1 MADSNSKPITPNELR
16 QATEQI
22 QMLGSMFSGLLA
34 LAGRTEQLGRILND
48 EQQIR
53 RRNEELRREAEP
65 VKELIASADAVQR
78 RLDGIND
85 EIARHRASM
94 EEKRKAALED
104 ARIVA
109 EGIVADGRAA
119 ADKLLADA
127 RATAAVEAEAQA
139 AEARQR
145 QATIDRLDG
154 EIAARNTEIATR
166 QGDVDQIHTELAAL
180 RAKLGLHTLRVPR

>member
-1 MADSNSKPITPNELR
+1 MADTVLKPITANELR

-65 VKELIASADAVQR
+65 VKELIASADAAQR
-78 RLDGIND
+78 RLDGVNA
-85 EIARHRASM
+85 EIARHRANM
-94 EEKRKAALED
+94 EEKRKAALEE
-104 ARIVA
+104 ARIAA

-127 RATAAVEAEAQA
+127 RATAAAEAEVQA
-139 AEARQR
+139 AEAGQR
-145 QATIDRLDG
+145 QATIDELDA
-154 EIAARNTEIATR
+154 EIATRNTEIANR
-166 QGDVDQIHTELAAL
+166 QSELDRIKTHITEL
-180 RAKLGLHTLRVPR
+180 RAKIGA